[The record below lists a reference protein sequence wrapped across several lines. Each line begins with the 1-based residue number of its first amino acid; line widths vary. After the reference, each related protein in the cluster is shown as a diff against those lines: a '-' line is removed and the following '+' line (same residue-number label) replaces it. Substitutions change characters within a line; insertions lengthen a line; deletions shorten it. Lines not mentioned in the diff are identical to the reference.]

1 MERTMAVLQDVEMRL
16 RALAEARRLRP
27 EVSAV
32 LDQVRTAKQLAL
44 ESPDGSPAEL
54 QHLQEAAEASRRLA
68 GLRTDL
74 LRAEQE
80 LRRTRYLLDLL
91 SE

>member
-1 MERTMAVLQDVEMRL
+1 MERTMAVLQDVEIRL

-27 EVSAV
+27 EVASV

-44 ESPDGSPAEL
+44 ESPDGSPAEQ

-68 GLRTDL
+68 GLRGDL